1 MPPAFFV
8 PNTARHCHPRRWP
21 PPLQPSAALPSLF
34 PVRSVR
40 FVSAPTSHATAALAA
55 VASTTPNTPFH
66 GPIAADLAKVI

>member
-8 PNTARHCHPRRWP
+8 SNTARHRRWP

-40 FVSAPTSHATAALAA
+40 FASALNSRCTAHSSLCNLSH
-55 VASTTPNTPFH
+55 SHFH

>member
-21 PPLQPSAALPSLF
+21 PPLEPSAALPSLF

-40 FVSAPTSHATAALAA
+40 FASAFKLVLHGRACPRGLGHSH
-55 VASTTPNTPFH
+55 FH